1 MNITGLVSISFRKNS
16 PEEIV
21 SAVDQAGLDAIE
33 WGGDVHCP
41 HGDIGKAA
49 AVKACSGSLLLPEY
63 GSYYTIGQ
71 ADAVPFENVLASA
84 KVLGTPAIRV
94 WGGKKSSDALYT
106 DDYKAL
112 VDDAVRICQM
122 AGETLVCLEC
132 HPHTVTD
139 EYHTAV
145 RFLKDVAMPN
155 LRLFFQPNQ
164 FRDVKYNLD
173 AIDATLPWVTSVHVY
188 SWDREKKFPLRDGQA
203 AWHQYLNLLKQKG
216 GLAYMLEFMHDDT
229 IESLKE
235 TAATLKEWLV

>member
-1 MNITGLVSISFRKNS
+1 MNNTGLVSISFRKHS

-21 SAVDQAGLDAIE
+21 NAVNEAGLDAIE

-49 AVKACSGSLLLPEY
+49 AVKTCSGSLLLPEY
-63 GSYYTIGQ
+63 GSYYTVGQ
-71 ADAVPFENVLASA
+71 PDAVPFENVLASA
-84 KVLGTPAIRV
+84 KTLGTPAIRV
-94 WGGKKSSDALYT
+94 WGGNKSSDALYT
-106 DDYKAL
+106 ADYQAL
-112 VDDAVRICQM
+112 VDDAVRICRM

-164 FRDVKYNLD
+164 FRDVKYNLET
-173 AIDATLPWVTSVHVY
+173 IDATLPWITSVHVY

-203 AWHQYLNLLKQKG
+203 SWRQYLNLLKQKD
-216 GLAYMLEFMHDDT
+216 GLSYMLEFMHDDR

>member
-1 MNITGLVSISFRKNS
+1 MNITGLVSISFRKHT

-21 SAVDQAGLDAIE
+21 QAVDRAGLDGIE

-41 HGDIGKAA
+41 HGDLEKAA
-49 AVKACSGSLLLPEY
+49 AIKACSGSLLLPEY

-71 ADAVPFENVLASA
+71 PDAVPFENVLASA
-84 KVLGTPAIRV
+84 QALGTGNIRV

-112 VDDAVRICQM
+112 VEDAVRICQM
-122 AGETLVCLEC
+122 AGKTLVSLEC

-145 RFLKDVAMPN
+145 RFLKDVNMPN

-164 FRDVKYNLD
+164 FRDIRYNLD
-173 AIDATLPWVTSVHVY
+173 TIEATLPWLTAVHVF
-188 SWDREKKFPLRDGQA
+188 SWEREKKFPLRDGQA
-203 AWHQYLNLLKQKG
+203 AWSQYLKLLKQKD
-216 GLAYMLEFMHDDT
+216 GLAYMLEFMHDDA
-229 IESLKE
+229 IESLQE
-235 TAATLKEWLV
+235 TAATLKEWLI